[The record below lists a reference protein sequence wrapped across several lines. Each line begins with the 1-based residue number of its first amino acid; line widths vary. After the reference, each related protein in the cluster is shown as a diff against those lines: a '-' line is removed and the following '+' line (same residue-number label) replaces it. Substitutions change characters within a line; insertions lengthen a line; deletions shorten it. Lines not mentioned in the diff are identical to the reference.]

1 MVAFPDDSAAYFY
14 KLAKNYQ
21 IQWDLFDLGIL
32 SRFDLNYLRPLQLDE
47 GYSVTQF
54 LRTSHEEI
62 RKKRIN
68 AKLESSL
75 NQEILKIA
83 SRRSSRCAR
92 IYTTDNSLKFEIKLR
107 NNLIKDCNYLLVAGC
122 FEELESKL
130 VEEYISYFGKLLPFQ
145 YLYTEWLAE
154 KLRTSR
160 VNLKRY
166 TQPTICSD
174 YINIQS
180 ERCSIEPKKFIMFL
194 KFLKFSNSLDY
205 KTEIFDGD
213 SYRVVIFRVKDFLDI
228 SHSCYNSQDEYY
240 KMQKTRDFLRD
251 LQQNLF
257 IICFT
262 EDYFKSLVTIPKLE
276 LYKCKKSKCWLTRV
290 LLLEELF
297 HYQYPFIYPD
307 LFETES
313 IKFNKDQYLV
323 RFEVIR
329 LFSSKS
335 ATKKFYLREFFQQ
348 HPVSNKRIRDI
359 KPIFIELIQE
369 LYQFGLIQPKVKL
382 MSHNYYV
389 DIEDL
394 TTFSISDGF
403 ILYEKIVSK

>member
-1 MVAFPDDSAAYFY
+1 
-14 KLAKNYQ
+14 
-21 IQWDLFDLGIL
+21 
-32 SRFDLNYLRPLQLDE
+32 
-47 GYSVTQF
+47 
-54 LRTSHEEI
+54 
-62 RKKRIN
+62 
-68 AKLESSL
+68 LECFL

-83 SRRSSRCAR
+83 SRRSSRYAR
-92 IYTTDNSLKFEIKLR
+92 IYTTDNSLKFEIELR

-145 YLYTEWLAE
+145 YLYTDWLAE
-154 KLRTSR
+154 KLRPSR
-160 VNLKRY
+160 VNLKIY
-166 TQPTICSD
+166 SQPTLCSD
-174 YINIQS
+174 YINIQP
-180 ERCSIEPKKFIMFL
+180 ERCFIEPKKFIMFL
-194 KFLKFSNSLDY
+194 KLLKFTSSLDY

-213 SYRVVIFRVKDFLDI
+213 SYRVVIFKVKDFLDI
-228 SHSCYNSQDEYY
+228 SHSHYNSQDEYY
-240 KMQKTRDFLRD
+240 KMKKTRDFLRD

-257 IICFT
+257 ISCFT
-262 EDYFKSLVTIPKLE
+262 EYYFKSLVTIPKLE
-276 LYKCKKSKCWLTRV
+276 LYKYKKSKCWLPRV

-297 HYQYPFIYPD
+297 DYQYPFRYPD

-313 IKFNKDQYLV
+313 IKLTKDQYLV

-329 LFSSKS
+329 LFSLKS
-335 ATKKFYLREFFQQ
+335 ATKNFYLREFFQQ
-348 HPVSNKRIRDI
+348 HPVSNQRIRNIKRI
-359 KPIFIELIQE
+359 FIQLIQE

-382 MSHNYYV
+382 MSHNYHV

>member
-1 MVAFPDDSAAYFY
+1 M
-14 KLAKNYQ
+14 KNYQ
-21 IQWDLFDLGIL
+21 IQWDLFDLAIL

-54 LRTSHEEI
+54 LRTSQEEI
-62 RKKRIN
+62 RKKRI
-68 AKLESSL
+68 SSL

-92 IYTTDNSLKFEIKLR
+92 IYTINNSLKFEIELR
-107 NNLIKDCNYLLVAGC
+107 NNLIKDCNYLLVAGS

-145 YLYTEWLAE
+145 YSYTDWLAE
-154 KLRTSR
+154 KLRPSR

-166 TQPTICSD
+166 SQLTLRSD
-174 YINIQS
+174 YLQIESQT
-180 ERCSIEPKKFIMFL
+180 EPKKFIMFL
-194 KFLKFSNSLDY
+194 KFLKFTTNLDY

-213 SYRVVIFRVKDFLDI
+213 PYRVVIFRVKDFLDV
-228 SHSCYNSQDEYY
+228 SHSHYNSQDEYY

-251 LQQNLF
+251 LQHNLF
-257 IICFT
+257 ISCFT
-262 EDYFKSLVTIPKLE
+262 DNYFKSLVTIPKLE
-276 LYKCKKSKCWLTRV
+276 LYKGKKSKCWLTRV

-297 HYQYPFIYPD
+297 DHQYPFIYPD

-348 HPVSNKRIRDI
+348 HKVSNQRIRNM
-359 KPIFIELIQE
+359 K
-369 LYQFGLIQPKVKL
+369 
-382 MSHNYYV
+382 
-389 DIEDL
+389 
-394 TTFSISDGF
+394 
-403 ILYEKIVSK
+403 